1 MTPWKFFCQKTGVSD
16 CRDCL
21 VDFGFAICDW
31 RSWIFNLT
39 SAIENRKFYERRRT
53 SKWQNHVQQ
62 FELPV
67 GASFGAAR
75 VVCAAPSRD
84 ANVC

>member
-1 MTPWKFFCQKTGVSD
+1 LILD
-16 CRDCL
+16 LR
-21 VDFGFAICDW
+21 FAIDDLGL
-31 RSWIFNLT
+31 SNLT
-39 SAIENRKFYERRRT
+39 AIKNRKFYERRRT

-67 GASFGAAR
+67 GASFGAAP
-75 VVCAAPSRD
+75 VVCAAPWRD